1 MADHAPKPLE
11 FVDVAQRQALPLR
24 RISPRSERVDLHLLP
39 HLSSK
44 EAVHSTSFR
53 AWGTLLRILN
63 RGGGAVGEGGA
74 EPQIQKIILG
84 PLGLGLRSL
93 ELSPSALPWGSVMV
107 SGGVTI
113 RFKKWFMDAD
123 GVLPVV

>member
-1 MADHAPKPLE
+1 MADHTPKPLE

-53 AWGTLLRILN
+53 AWGTLPRILN
-63 RGGGAVGEGGA
+63 RGGGA
-74 EPQIQKIILG
+74 EPQIQKSFLD
-84 PLGLGLRSL
+84 LWVW
-93 ELSPSALPWGSVMV
+93 AYAHWN
-107 SGGVTI
+107 
-113 RFKKWFMDAD
+113 
-123 GVLPVV
+123 